1 LLDFFALAMNICAL
15 HHFIHL
21 NRMSWD
27 LELDAEIH
35 VRIQN
40 DIVNGFAVSTEK
52 YIQLLADGFK
62 IHLSLLQL
70 LVIL

>member
-1 LLDFFALAMNICAL
+1 
-15 HHFIHL
+15 
-21 NRMSWD
+21 MSWD

>member
-1 LLDFFALAMNICAL
+1 MSACAL
-15 HHFIHL
+15 YHFIHL

-40 DIVNGFAVSTEK
+40 DIVDCFAVSTEEN
-52 YIQLLADGFK
+52 IQLLADGCE
-62 IHLSLLQL
+62 IRLSLLQL